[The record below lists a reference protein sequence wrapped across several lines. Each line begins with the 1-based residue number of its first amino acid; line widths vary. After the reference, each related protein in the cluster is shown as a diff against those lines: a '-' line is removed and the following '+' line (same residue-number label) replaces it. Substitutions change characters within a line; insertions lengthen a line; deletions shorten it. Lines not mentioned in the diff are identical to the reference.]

1 MESTLKV
8 SLSSITFLDFIST
21 KFLADYFSSQ
31 KSTLPS
37 ISGSS
42 FLESSTYTSGLDRP
56 PKSGFSSLTSPGWMS
71 MHIYVQN
78 GKELRYMLTQ
88 WSKYSN
94 CAESNRWISSYFLY
108 SNQVIKNTFNANI

>member
-21 KFLADYFSSQ
+21 KYLADPFSSQ
-31 KSTLPS
+31 KSSTLPS

-78 GKELRYMLTQ
+78 GYFIPYGTVELRYMLTQ
-88 WSKYSN
+88 WG
-94 CAESNRWISSYFLY
+94 
-108 SNQVIKNTFNANI
+108 

>member
-21 KFLADYFSSQ
+21 KSLADPFSSQ
-31 KSTLPS
+31 KSSTLPS

-71 MHIYVQN
+71 VHIYVQN
-78 GKELRYMLTQ
+78 GYFIPLGTKELRYMLTQ
-88 WSKYSN
+88 WSQDSN
-94 CAESNRWISSYFLY
+94 CSESNRWIGYYFLY
-108 SNQVIKNTFNANI
+108 TY